1 MRGNYQRREL
11 TMNKIPTASQ
21 VSLSKGLWF
30 IFTNGGRG
38 ISAQCS
44 VLTGKERI
52 FVDGSLVSEK
62 WSFGKTS
69 THQFTVEG
77 DTYEVVFFIP
87 HILSGNIEC
96 TLNKNGVRV
105 ECFRTSYR
113 YRHRVATLLAYGLI
127 GALLGFLVGYFNLP
141 VWPIL
146 IAVILLIAI
155 AAARE
160 AQKVSIDRMET

>member
-1 MRGNYQRREL
+1 MS
-11 TMNKIPTASQ
+11 KIPAASQ

-62 WSFGKTS
+62 WSFSKSS
-69 THQFTVEG
+69 THQFVVED

-87 HILSGNIEC
+87 SILKGTIEC
-96 TLNKNGVRV
+96 TLKKNGVRV
-105 ECFRTSYR
+105 ECFKTNYR
-113 YRHRVATLLAYGLI
+113 YRHRVASLLAYAFI

-146 IAVILLIAI
+146 IASILLIAI
-155 AAARE
+155 FAARE
-160 AQKVSIDRMET
+160 TRKVSIDRMEI